1 MNCVFVSA
9 EVYPFQTAAGK
20 RIERLALSLSERGRG
35 ADTAVILPLYYA
47 VPNGV
52 RRRMRLVERGC
63 VAYGWRRIEAAVYR
77 IRQDGVAYYMIEC
90 DRYFGRTRAEGYF
103 DDGERFAFFAH
114 AALAFLEAHLSE
126 AELLVASGWGASQV
140 IPVLK
145 WGEGERSI
153 SPLCALIPDE
163 NFWQGTFSASVS
175 SEILHLNSVAQGAI
189 RGGYYSYLRGASLAA
204 DRILCFSE
212 KQRRGLWDA
221 DKEGAFRDKLRLL
234 PPVSEQDAAL
244 PFPPSR
250 AAEEKKRH
258 KREFCERHGFGEED
272 RLLVAV
278 TEDLTESGAA
288 ILSRALPDALA
299 AGIRVVFCG
308 MGGTGEAK
316 RLLCA
321 ASFAGDRFL
330 SIFSPDAER
339 RREVLLAADA
349 VLLLSSSE
357 AERESEIMAYGAL
370 PILPYAAARE
380 GGYGYEPET
389 LADTLSCLEADY
401 QRRGSLRGAAREAVR
416 MAKARRC
423 DAAGA
428 LLAAVTA
435 EEGECSYV

>member
-9 EVYPFQTAAGK
+9 EVYPFRTVAGK
-20 RIERLALSLSERGRG
+20 RVERLALALSRRGRG

-47 VPNGV
+47 VSNGV
-52 RRRMRLVERGC
+52 RRRMRLVKRGY

-114 AALAFLEAHLSE
+114 AALAFLEEHLSG
-126 AELLVASGWGASQV
+126 AELLIASGWGASQV

-163 NFWQGTFSASVS
+163 DLWQGTFSASVA
-175 SEILHLNSVAQGAI
+175 SEILHLNSAPQAAI

-204 DRILCFSE
+204 DRVLCFSE
-212 KQRRGLWDA
+212 EQRRALLHA
-221 DKEGAFRDKLRLL
+221 DGEGALRDKLRLL
-234 PPVSEQDAAL
+234 PPVSEPGAVL

-250 AAEEKKRH
+250 AAEEKRRY
-258 KREFCERHGFGEED
+258 KREFCEKNGLGEAD

-308 MGGTGEAK
+308 MGGTGEVE

-349 VLLLSSSE
+349 VLLLSEGE
-357 AERESEIMAYGAL
+357 AEREDEALSYGAL
-370 PILPYAAARE
+370 PILPSASVRE
-380 GGYGYEPET
+380 GGYGYEQGG
-389 LADTLSCLEADY
+389 LSDALFCLHADY

-416 MAKARRC
+416 RAKERRR
-423 DAAGA
+423 DAAEA

-435 EEGECSYV
+435 EKGEYADV